1 MQKELNLDTRHLVSE
16 TTLIDEEWKDIEG
29 YEGVYAI
36 SNCGNIKS
44 YTKLNSRGQYLKQRI
59 LKPVLMKNG
68 YYTVTLYKDGCSSK
82 KYIHRLV
89 AEAFIPNS
97 ENKSTVDHINR
108 DRLDNRVENLRW
120 ATYSEQRGNQI
131 STERYILAL
140 KDGFRQI
147 FKSQTEA
154 SRITGVDS
162 TTISHIVNYK
172 YNRSNGWTFIRLNT

>member
-1 MQKELNLDTRHLVSE
+1 MPKELNLDTRLLVSE

-29 YEGVYAI
+29 YEGLYAI

-68 YYTVTLYKDGCSSK
+68 YYTVTLYNDGGSSK
-82 KYIHRLV
+82 KYLHRLV
-89 AEAFIPNS
+89 AEAFIPNP
-97 ENKSTVDHINR
+97 ENKPTVDHINR
-108 DRLDNRVENLRW
+108 DRRDNNVKNLRW
-120 ATYSEQRGNQI
+120 ATYSEQRSNQI
-131 STERYILAL
+131 STERYILAI

-154 SRITGVDS
+154 SIITGVDS
-162 TTISHIVNYK
+162 ATISNIVNYK
-172 YNRSNGWTFIRLNT
+172 YNGGCDWTFIRLNT

>member
-1 MQKELNLDTRHLVSE
+1 MQNGKNLDTRLLVSE

-29 YEGVYAI
+29 YDGLYAI

-44 YTKLNSRGQYLKQRI
+44 YSKLNSRGQYLKQRI

-68 YYTVTLYKDGCSSK
+68 YYTVTLYTDGGRIK

-89 AEAFIPNS
+89 AQAFISNP
-97 ENKSTVDHINR
+97 ENKPTVDHINR
-108 DRLDNRVENLRW
+108 DKLDNRVENLRW
-120 ATYSEQRGNQI
+120 ATYVEQRNNQL
-131 STERYILAL
+131 STERYILAI

-162 TTISHIVNYK
+162 ATISNIVNYK
-172 YNRSNGWTFIRLNT
+172 YDGVSDWMFIRLNT